1 MVFLVTRISRIAT
14 DYSVYPSEACDVT
27 ATQNPC
33 PPFPLIIENAS
44 LCGDFQLL
52 SISLRPYRDSG
63 QDRSICQG

>member
-14 DYSVYPSEACDVT
+14 DYSVT